1 MDMTSESCVR
11 QSRRSSAKL
20 GGVQCDTDLPNK
32 KVAKTLST
40 VWALLES
47 WEEKERPFP
56 TAAPSGKGLGLQDRP
71 KGMSTLILSRLL
83 DRRGTWQSSSTVG
96 FSVEPSLASFLPE
109 LPCNEVERQNK

>member
-1 MDMTSESCVR
+1 MTSESCVR

-47 WEEKERPFP
+47 WEKKERPFP

-83 DRRGTWQSSSTVG
+83 DRRGTWQSSSTVDFRWSPHWPH
-96 FSVEPSLASFLPE
+96 FSLSFPAMKLSGKI
-109 LPCNEVERQNK
+109 NE